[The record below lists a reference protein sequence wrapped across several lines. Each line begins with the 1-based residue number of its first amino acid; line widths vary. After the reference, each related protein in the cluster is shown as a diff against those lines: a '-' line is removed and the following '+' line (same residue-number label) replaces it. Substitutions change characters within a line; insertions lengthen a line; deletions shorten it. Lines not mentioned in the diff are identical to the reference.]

1 MKIVIKTPKP
11 RNPLA
16 LVARQRKAGSH
27 AAENTAR
34 YQRRVEKQKLIQI
47 VLGKKGGDDA

>member
-1 MKIVIKTPKP
+1 MKIVTKTLKP

-34 YQRRVEKQKLIQI
+34 QQRRLEKQKLYQV
-47 VLGKKGGDDA
+47 VLGKKGGDDD